1 MRTIQT
7 TVYSFDEL
15 SEAAKQKAI
24 EKLKDINVNHN
35 WWDSVYEDAA
45 NVFITINGFDIY
57 RKDITVSVDNVQE
70 TIGKILEEHGKVCD
84 TYKLAEKFLS
94 DYNELAEDENF
105 DDKNADLEADFIQAI
120 GEEYLSILSNEYD
133 YRTSDEAIIET
144 IEANSYEFTEEGEL
158 I

>member
-15 SEAAKQKAI
+15 SEAAQQKAI

-144 IEANSYEFTEEGEL
+144 IEANSYEFTEGGN
-158 I
+158 

>member
-7 TVYSFDEL
+7 TVYSFNEL
-15 SEAAKQKAI
+15 SEAAQQKAI
-24 EKLKDINVNHN
+24 EKLSDINVDQD

-57 RKDITVSVDNVQE
+57 RKDITISVDNVQE

-120 GEEYLSILSNEYD
+120 GEEYLSILSNECD

-144 IEANSYEFTEEGEL
+144 IEANEYEFTEGGEL